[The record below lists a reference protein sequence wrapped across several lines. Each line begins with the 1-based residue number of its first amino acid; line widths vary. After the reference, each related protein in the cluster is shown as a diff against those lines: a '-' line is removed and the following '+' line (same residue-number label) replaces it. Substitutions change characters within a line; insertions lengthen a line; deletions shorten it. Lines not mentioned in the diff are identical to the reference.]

1 VFGGKEAQIL
11 RVLSAILT
19 FASARKSNPNK
30 EQIRSFSEQKNAL
43 LRKLYQRSYTGI
55 GDKSE
60 QEFPVGHHTLGANG
74 LSKLDRQAELDS
86 HSGILEIGRDVLTH
100 DAHIVGIVHMMVIV
114 DIVSGDLIRLVRRE
128 FAFGD
133 VYAAVQVFHVE
144 LLFERHRV
152 HDILRNTRQLPRLP
166 VDKRPHA
173 PRLVARFAL
182 CIVNKRIAKSE
193 HRFHAIDGGHHL
205 QVFAILR
212 HPNNIHLSGCKQ
224 LGAMLLPEKF
234 FHSRLARYP

>member
-1 VFGGKEAQIL
+1 MKHQKLGL
-11 RVLSAILT
+11 LS
-19 FASARKSNPNK
+19 SQRSVRRKRSPNFEGFIGDFNICICPK
-30 EQIRSFSEQKNAL
+30 IQSKQRTDQVIFKRKNAL
-43 LRKLYQRSYTGI
+43 LRKLYQRCHAGI

-74 LSKLDRQAELDS
+74 LPELDRQAELDS

-128 FAFGD
+128 FTFGD

-152 HDILRNTRQLPRLP
+152 HDILRNPRQLARLP

-205 QVFAILR
+205 
-212 HPNNIHLSGCKQ
+212 
-224 LGAMLLPEKF
+224 
-234 FHSRLARYP
+234 